1 MNPIAMDKIKRSRR
15 CALVASAAIL
25 AFLGITGSTAGNAE
39 QSVAKSHSPQHRWL
53 QIGRASWY
61 GRFFQGHATSNGEN
75 YDMNGFTCAHR
86 NLPMGS
92 LVRVTNLTNQKTV
105 VVRVND
111 RGPISRSRV
120 VDLSYAAARFL
131 GFGSNGVARV
141 RLELLKDDPELAQI
155 VYPQT
160 GAVVFP
166 LTPLLVR

>member
-1 MNPIAMDKIKRSRR
+1 
-15 CALVASAAIL
+15 
-25 AFLGITGSTAGNAE
+25 
-39 QSVAKSHSPQHRWL
+39 
-53 QIGRASWY
+53 
-61 GRFFQGHATSNGEN
+61 
-75 YDMNGFTCAHR
+75 
-86 NLPMGS
+86 
-92 LVRVTNLTNQKTV
+92 
-105 VVRVND
+105 VND
-111 RGPISRSRV
+111 RGPISHSRV